1 MDKIENEINE
11 IINNFSKP
19 KLLWIRVD
27 DVGIY
32 SNNFSKLV
40 NLFVKY
46 DLPVVYAVI
55 PSKLEQQTICLISK
69 LKNFVISQHG
79 YSHKNYSL
87 EYQCELADNR
97 DIKKVLTEMK
107 KGKKL
112 LQQTFGNKFYS
123 LLTPPFNKIDIKC
136 AKFLEKEY
144 DCISIFA
151 NSSTSFKK
159 DFNPNVDIIN
169 WHINAFEDK
178 NFILQ
183 QIKKSLINFDHLG
196 VCIHSEYLTENSFII
211 LDEIFS
217 FLTNNTKIK
226 TDYEILKKY
235 LIV

>member
-32 SNNFSKLV
+32 SNNLSKLV
-40 NLFVKY
+40 NLLVKY

-97 DIKKVLTEMK
+97 DIKKVITEMK

-112 LQQTFGNKFYS
+112 
-123 LLTPPFNKIDIKC
+123 
-136 AKFLEKEY
+136 
-144 DCISIFA
+144 
-151 NSSTSFKK
+151 
-159 DFNPNVDIIN
+159 
-169 WHINAFEDK
+169 
-178 NFILQ
+178 
-183 QIKKSLINFDHLG
+183 
-196 VCIHSEYLTENSFII
+196 
-211 LDEIFS
+211 
-217 FLTNNTKIK
+217 
-226 TDYEILKKY
+226 
-235 LIV
+235 